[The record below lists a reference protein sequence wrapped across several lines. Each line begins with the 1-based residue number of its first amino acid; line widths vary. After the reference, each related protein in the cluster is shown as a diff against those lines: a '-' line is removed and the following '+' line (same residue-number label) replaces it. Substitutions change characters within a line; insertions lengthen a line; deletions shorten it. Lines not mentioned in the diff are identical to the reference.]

1 MPVMA
6 PSDAFGQGGIQNR
19 RNVNRSG
26 GSALTDG
33 IFRGPTTTRRSKEP
47 SGIFDP
53 TWVERA
59 RDRFDIDPQPST
71 RLPRRPSTSSSSTP
85 SFDWQWPSSQPQTR
99 PLFDSRP
106 QPTYRPQTRPQRNY
120 VPSNSVRQPA
130 QRTVPNVQ
138 PPANNVQPVV
148 RAEPNVDVDGM
159 VEEGLE
165 VTGSAETDAR
175 QAVEAAKA
183 GGNLD
188 EGITRDIN
196 SDVLA
201 GKLPQQAEIEWGSI
215 VSNGSDPEDIAKFL
229 EKWEGRIDEGT
240 VLALETRL
248 EFSKYEQDLL
258 DGTLTSAGKAKRLA
272 ELEEQVAALKDSKGL
287 PALGDASVVTLE
299 EHVDAM
305 HDLNDMGE
313 LADLAAEGE
322 VEDPLGTL
330 IIGVQNAGM
339 PVSMVGDMI
348 GMPVMQTQP
357 VLDTSSGGAP
367 TSGVLINPKENG
379 QAISYALAGNTYTM
393 QPGQQQ
399 PLSTSYVVA
408 FDPGNGGGTKR
419 YTVGDGT
426 FEFYINNDGWELR
439 RVNVEVTIDNS
450 DYSGEFHCLIDGK
463 KTTIA
468 PGEVAEFTS
477 KTPLE
482 VEFDRG
488 DGGEPARKSLK
499 SGIYQ
504 IGLDAS
510 QQRLD
515 LFEAEEEEL
524 ALVSTDSPPL
534 PLAIGDSGS
543 SPRKKPSKKRR
554 VAEILERLK
563 AQD

>member
-1 MPVMA
+1 M
-6 PSDAFGQGGIQNR
+6 
-19 RNVNRSG
+19 
-26 GSALTDG
+26 
-33 IFRGPTTTRRSKEP
+33 
-47 SGIFDP
+47 
-53 TWVERA
+53 
-59 RDRFDIDPQPST
+59 
-71 RLPRRPSTSSSSTP
+71 
-85 SFDWQWPSSQPQTR
+85 
-99 PLFDSRP
+99 
-106 QPTYRPQTRPQRNY
+106 
-120 VPSNSVRQPA
+120 PSNNVQQPA
-130 QRTVPNVQ
+130 RRVVPNVQ

-148 RAEPNVDVDGM
+148 RAEPNADVDGM
-159 VEEGLE
+159 VEEGLGL
-165 VTGSAETDAR
+165 TGSAETDAR
-175 QAVEAAKA
+175 QAVEASKA
-183 GGNLD
+183 AGQLD
-188 EGITRDIN
+188 DAISRAVFH
-196 SDVLA
+196 DVKE
-201 GKLPQQAEIEWGSI
+201 GKLPPAASKEWDEI
-215 VSNGSDPEDIAKFL
+215 VSSGAAPEDVAEFL
-229 EKWEGRIDEGT
+229 NKWEGQMDQN
-240 VLALETRL
+240 LADHLKIRQSFSEYESDLLKGNLTAAGKAQRL
-248 EFSKYEQDLL
+248 EELTAMIDDFD
-258 DGTLTSAGKAKRLA
+258 DGTLSSFGDNL
-272 ELEEQVAALKDSKGL
+272 VA
-287 PALGDASVVTLE
+287 TLDE
-299 EHVDAM
+299 RVDAM
-305 HDLNDMGE
+305 KDLNDMGE

-330 IIGVQNAGM
+330 IIGAQNSGM

-348 GMPVMQTQP
+348 GMPVMETQP

-367 TSGVLINPKENG
+367 TVGMLVNPNENG

-426 FEFYINNDGWELR
+426 FEFYLKNDGWELR
-439 RVNVEVTIDNS
+439 LVNVEVTIDNS
-450 DYSGEFHCLIDGK
+450 GYSGEFHCLIDGK

-468 PGEVAEFTS
+468 PGEIAEFNS

-499 SGIYQ
+499 SGTYQ

-534 PLAIGDSGS
+534 PLAIGDSGN
-543 SPRKKPSKKRR
+543 SPRKKQSKKRR

-563 AQD
+563 AED